1 MRSLVGTVSNSA
13 YAVRLETA
21 PTGPDK
27 SGLKPRGESVY
38 LFLDF
43 TMKNEKGIHQWKMK
57 PIDLVHKKTAPIVA
71 SLARLEGV
79 RAILCFGSYAMG
91 TFDEYSDLD
100 LFVFCEPDIVSAME
114 RRRVLESVQGVSHFE
129 ESDTVVGWDSQ
140 WSPQSDSFRVNED
153 LFEISYNT
161 MDWIRIVVRRVTQ
174 EGAIS
179 IPEQQFRPYTMLG
192 LLENGIILYDPCSC
206 LRHLIDC
213 LYPYPTQLKQRL
225 ISDSLHTLKDCLAEL
240 KDGFK
245 RGFGLTFF
253 HFFFHRMRDV
263 LHILLFAVNEKYDPA
278 VKRSEVTYE
287 KLSLLPPNFL
297 ERYARL
303 LEGPFD
309 ENGMQRATRE
319 LETLITE
326 IEMLI
331 NLSTDSDEGENYGV
345 D

>member
-1 MRSLVGTVSNSA
+1 MKRN
-13 YAVRLETA
+13 AVE
-21 PTGPDK
+21 
-27 SGLKPRGESVY
+27 
-38 LFLDF
+38 
-43 TMKNEKGIHQWKMK
+43 WKMK

-100 LFVFCEPDIVSAME
+100 LFVFCEPDIVSGME
-114 RRRVLESVQGVSHFE
+114 RRRVLEGIQGVSHFE
-129 ESDTVVGWDSQ
+129 ESDTAVGWDSQ

-161 MDWIRIVVRRVTQ
+161 MDWIRIIVRRVTQ

-225 ISDSLHTLKDCLAEL
+225 ISDSLHILKDCLVEL
-240 KDGFK
+240 KDGVK

-253 HFFFHRMRDV
+253 HFFFHRMCDA
-263 LHILLFAVNEKYDPA
+263 LYTFLFAINEKYDPA

-309 ENGMQRATRE
+309 KNGMQRATRE

>member
-1 MRSLVGTVSNSA
+1 
-13 YAVRLETA
+13 
-21 PTGPDK
+21 
-27 SGLKPRGESVY
+27 
-38 LFLDF
+38 
-43 TMKNEKGIHQWKMK
+43 MK
-57 PIDLVHKKTAPIVA
+57 PIGLVHNKTAPIVE
-71 SLARLEGV
+71 SLARLEDV
-79 RAILCFGSYAMG
+79 RAIFCFGSYAMG

-100 LFVFCEPDIVSAME
+100 LFVFCEPEVVSAA
-114 RRRVLESVQGVSHFE
+114 RRQRALENVQGVTHFE
-129 ESDTVVGWDSQ
+129 ESDTAVGWDSQ
-140 WSPQSDSFRVNED
+140 WSPQGDYLRVNED

-161 MDWIRIVVRRVTQ
+161 MDWIKTVVRRVTQ
-174 EGAIS
+174 EGATS
-179 IPEQQFRPYTMLG
+179 IPEQKFRPYTMLG
-192 LLENGIILYDPCSC
+192 LLENGIILYDPCSF
-206 LRHLIDC
+206 LRDLIDC
-213 LYPYPTQLKQRL
+213 LYPYPAQLKQRL

-240 KDGFK
+240 KDGAK

-253 HFFFHRMRDV
+253 HFFFHRMRDA

-278 VKRSEVTYE
+278 VKRSEVAYE

-309 ENGMQRATRE
+309 KNGMQQAIRG

-331 NLSTDSDEGENYGV
+331 NVSTDLHGGENYGV

>member
-1 MRSLVGTVSNSA
+1 MRSLVGTVSNCA

-27 SGLKPRGESVY
+27 SGSKPRGESVY

-43 TMKNEKGIHQWKMK
+43 TMKNEEGLHQWKMK
-57 PIDLVHKKTAPIVA
+57 QINLVHNKTASIVE

-79 RAILCFGSYAMG
+79 QAILCFGSYAMG
-91 TFDEYSDLD
+91 TFDEYSDVD
-100 LFVFCEPDIVSAME
+100 LFVFCEPDIVSASE
-114 RRRVLESVQGVSHFE
+114 RRRVLEGIQGVNHFE
-129 ESDTVVGWDSQ
+129 ESGTVVGWDSQ

-161 MDWIRIVVRRVTQ
+161 MDWIRTVVRQVTQ
-174 EGAIS
+174 EGATS
-179 IPEQQFRPYTMLG
+179 IPEQKFRPYTMLG
-192 LLENGIILYDPCSC
+192 LLDNGIILYDPCSC

-225 ISDSLHTLKDCLAEL
+225 ISDSLHALKDCLAEL
-240 KDGFK
+240 TDGVK

-253 HFFFHRMRDV
+253 HFFFYRIRDA
-263 LHILLFAVNEKYDPA
+263 LHILLFALNEKYDPA
-278 VKRSEVTYE
+278 VKRSEGTYE
-287 KLSLLPPNFL
+287 RLRVLPPNFL
-297 ERYARL
+297 ERYAKL

-309 ENGMQRATRE
+309 KNGRQRTIRE
-319 LETLITE
+319 LETFITE

-331 NLSTDSDEGENYGV
+331 NVSTDLHEGENYGV

>member
-1 MRSLVGTVSNSA
+1 MN
-13 YAVRLETA
+13 
-21 PTGPDK
+21 
-27 SGLKPRGESVY
+27 
-38 LFLDF
+38 
-43 TMKNEKGIHQWKMK
+43 
-57 PIDLVHKKTAPIVA
+57 PIDLAHNKTAPIVE
-71 SLARLEGV
+71 SLARLEDV
-79 RAILCFGSYAMG
+79 QAIFCFGSYAMG

-100 LFVFCEPDIVSAME
+100 LFVFCEPEVVSAAE
-114 RRRVLESVQGVSHFE
+114 RHQVLESIQGISHFE
-129 ESDTVVGWDSQ
+129 ESDIAVGWDSQ

-161 MDWIRIVVRRVTQ
+161 MDWIRTVVRRVTQ

-179 IPEQQFRPYTMLG
+179 IPEQKFRAYTMLG
-192 LLENGIILYDPCSC
+192 LLEDGIILYDPCSF
-206 LRHLIDC
+206 LRDLIDC
-213 LYPYPTQLKQRL
+213 LYPYPVQLKQRL

-240 KDGFK
+240 KDGVK

-253 HFFFHRMRDV
+253 HFFFHRMRDA

-278 VKRSEVTYE
+278 VKRSEVAYE

-309 ENGMQRATRE
+309 KNGMQQAICE

-326 IEMLI
+326 IEMVI
-331 NLSTDSDEGENYGV
+331 NVSTDLHGGENYGV